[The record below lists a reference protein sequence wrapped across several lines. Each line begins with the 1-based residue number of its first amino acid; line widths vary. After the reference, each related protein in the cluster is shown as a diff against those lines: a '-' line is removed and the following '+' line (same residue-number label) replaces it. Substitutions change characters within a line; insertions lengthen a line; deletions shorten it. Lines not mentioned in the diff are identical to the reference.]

1 MKAQIVS
8 LHCVLK
14 NRLGKVLSSSYCND
28 VLTCAPREGVLR
40 GLSKALIDL
49 KSGEHRKISLTASEA
64 YGYYDPKLVLV
75 CTRDEFPKRVS
86 LKLGQALEV
95 DDGAGIMRKYRVS
108 EISHERITL
117 DANHPLAGQDLV
129 FEIQTVS
136 ARDATP
142 EEVSGAVFEEDLLQ
156 ATPLP
161 LPYAN

>member
-8 LHCVLK
+8 LNCVLK
-14 NRLGKVLSSSYCND
+14 NRLGKVLSSSYCQD
-28 VLTCAPREGVLR
+28 VLTCAPQEGFLR
-40 GLSKALIDL
+40 GLSKALVNL

-64 YGYYDPKLVLV
+64 YGYYDPKLVLI
-75 CTRDEFPKRVS
+75 CSRDEFPKRVS

-95 DDGAGIMRKYRVS
+95 DDGEGNMRNYRVS
-108 EISHERITL
+108 EISHERVTL

-129 FEIQTVS
+129 FEIQTLK

-142 EEVSGAVFEEDLLQ
+142 EEVSGAASEEDLLK
-156 ATPLP
+156 AIPVP